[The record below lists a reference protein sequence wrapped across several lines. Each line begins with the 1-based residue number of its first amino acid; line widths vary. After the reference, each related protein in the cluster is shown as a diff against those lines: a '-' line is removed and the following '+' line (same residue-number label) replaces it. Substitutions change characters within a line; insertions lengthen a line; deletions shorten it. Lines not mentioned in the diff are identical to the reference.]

1 MRTSKVLFLS
11 VFLMGAAASAT
22 FAQGQAQNTA
32 DRTQPQAGNSASVTT
47 VNQAIDRVIARE
59 HDEIATIRRYN
70 PIVETYIQDMKPDP
84 AMGAVPVRDHY
95 FLGQADLSKGI
106 VDRSMLTRRKGKL
119 EEFNPIAH
127 LSGFFTSSYV
137 PEGFLEMIYVDP
149 NGFDRQHY
157 QIDFVR
163 REFLGE
169 VRCVVFDLTPLP
181 KSGKG
186 RFKGRVWAEDQNYT
200 IVRFNG
206 VYTPV
211 SGINGFNLHFDS
223 WRLNVQPGLWLPSDI
238 FSQES
243 DLKDFLGSHVRFKS
257 QTRLWGYD
265 LKNVGHEQ
273 DFSEM
278 TIESAS
284 AIQDKSIA
292 EQKDRSPVEAERE
305 WQHSAEVNVLD
316 RLQRIGLLAP
326 PGEVDKVLETVINNL
341 EVTNNLDIQPEIHC
355 RVLLTGTLE
364 SFSIGHT
371 IVLSR
376 GLLDVLPDEASLATM
391 LAQEL
396 ATIIVTRPETDQW
409 GFNDM
414 TSVTTVDA
422 LSHFTFKYTQGD
434 IDLAN
439 KKAVE
444 LLKNSPYKDKLQ
456 TAGLFLKE
464 LDSQQKALPALI
476 NSRLGNKVVFGS
488 ELQTSAP
495 ELKADK
501 VDQISALPIGARL
514 KIDPWSDQVELLKS
528 KPVALTSA
536 REKMPFEVTP
546 FMPFLTRY
554 EHPGSQV
561 TADPSKADLARRQGQ
576 AQPQP
581 DQQQQQ
587 APQPQQ

>member
-11 VFLMGAAASAT
+11 VFLVGAAAGAT

-84 AMGAVPVRDHY
+84 AMGAVPVHDHY

-223 WRLNVQPGLWLPSDI
+223 WRMNVQPGLWLPSNI

-316 RLQRIGLLAP
+316 RLQRIGLLAA

-514 KIDPWSDQVELLKS
+514 KIDPWNDQVELLKS

-554 EHPGSQV
+554 EHPGPQV
-561 TADPSKADLARRQGQ
+561 TADSSKADLAKQQGQ

>member
-11 VFLMGAAASAT
+11 AFLVGAAAGAV
-22 FAQGQAQNTA
+22 FAQSQPQPAA
-32 DRTQPQAGNSASVTT
+32 DRTQPQAGNSVSAPVTT

-95 FLGQADLSKGI
+95 FLGQADLSKGV
-106 VDRSMLTRRKGKL
+106 VDRSMLTKRKGKL
-119 EEFNPIAH
+119 DQFNPISH
-127 LSGFFTSSYV
+127 LAGFFTSSYV
-137 PEGFLEMIYVDP
+137 PEGFLEMIYIDP

-157 QIDFVR
+157 QFDYVR

-169 VRCVVFDLTPLP
+169 VRCVVFDVTPLP

-200 IVRFNG
+200 VVRFNG
-206 VYTPV
+206 VYTPLA
-211 SGINGFNLHFDS
+211 GINGFNLHFDS
-223 WRLNVQPGLWLPSDI
+223 WRLNIQPGLWLPSDI

-243 DLKDFLGSHVRFKS
+243 DLKDFLGSRIRFKS

-273 DFSEM
+273 EFSEL

-284 AIQDKSIA
+284 AIQDQAAA
-292 EQKDRSPVEAERE
+292 EMKDRSPIEAERE
-305 WQHSAEVNVLD
+305 WQHTAEINVLD

-396 ATIIVTRPETDQW
+396 GTIIVTRPETDQW

-414 TSVTTVDA
+414 TNVTTVDA
-422 LSHFTFKYTQGD
+422 LSHFTFKYSQGD

-444 LLKNSPYKDKLQ
+444 LLQHSPYKDKLQ
-456 TAGLFLKE
+456 TAGLFLKQ
-464 LDSQQKALPALI
+464 LDAQQKALPALI
-476 NSRLGNKVVFGS
+476 NSRLGNRVVFGS
-488 ELQTSAP
+488 ALQTSAP
-495 ELKADK
+495 ELKPDK
-501 VDQISALPIGARL
+501 VDQIAALPIGARVKL
-514 KIDPWSDQVELLKS
+514 DPWSDQVELLKS

-554 EHPGSQV
+554 QRPGSQL
-561 TADPSKADLARRQGQ
+561 TADPAKADLAKKQGQ
-576 AQPQP
+576 S
-581 DQQQQQ
+581 QQQQQ
-587 APQPQQ
+587 PQPQR